1 MMVSHRA
8 DKAYVLDG
16 QECWT
21 LNELVRAMAERSGPA
36 VEHLKGGY
44 VGRWVE
50 NALGDIDAKIAIDKL
65 LNEELPDEEVLYA
78 FLARHWADGAPP
90 FRGVTITMEQLD
102 RIARDDVPEGI
113 DKRQFV
119 CDLHR
124 FAILPKAAQASGDDR
139 LLEIDARWQEEFLD
153 YCTGHAEMLSYEEI
167 WNDRGGAL
175 DVCLAD
181 PHTETFFINHFMND
195 RRDAVAARCFAHG
208 TKVRIFDGLFD
219 TEYADRCRFDRNAE
233 NVADLRK
240 RAWFAVMLDRETES
254 SLGRD
259 HALTIAGMIA
269 AGESGALSRKL
280 EASDEEIASVG
291 QDWPFRTLNQKAHA
305 ILYGGAMA
313 FASVLGIWN
322 PFGWGFIESYE
333 IGTAIAL
340 LVATFFFATLYW
352 SVAISPRKKAIMAN
366 IVLGTL
372 VFGAVPIAIL
382 SSGWWLTDV
391 AIFGGLFA
399 LLGYLRKPFIA
410 RLVKRRLEE
419 RRNEIE
425 KQFAGSLRRED
436 DHEVVL
442 GYLDFHAHGI
452 PRDKILEHAR
462 RQQFMGQAIR
472 PGINV
477 TPDGRPRKTAPA
489 SYQSDGLSYN
499 LAGMNIGS
507 DGAITTEVV
516 DGLSI
521 DTKGRINTR
530 LVDGVTLHSDG
541 KSTVKVTDGVDIRSD
556 GQMSVEMFGMRHS
569 WGSKKEEKKKN
580 SWF

>member
-1 MMVSHRA
+1 MGSHRA

-21 LNELVRAMAERSGPA
+21 LNEVVTVMAERPGPA

-50 NALGDIDAKIAIDKL
+50 NALGDIDAKIALDKL

-90 FRGVTITMEQLD
+90 FRAVTVTMEQLD

-124 FAILPKAAQASGDDR
+124 FAILPKAAQASGDVR
-139 LLEIDARWQEEFLD
+139 LAEIDARWQKEFLD
-153 YCTGHAEMLSYEEI
+153 YCTGHAEMLSYGEI

-181 PHTETFFINHFMND
+181 PHTEAFFINHFMND

-208 TKVRIFDGLFD
+208 AKVHIFDGLFD
-219 TEYADRCRFDRNAE
+219 TEYADRRRFDRNAE

-240 RAWFAVMLDRETES
+240 RAWFAAMLDRETES

-259 HALTIAGMIA
+259 HALTIAAMIA

-280 EASDEEIASVG
+280 EASHEEIASAG

-322 PFGWGFIESYE
+322 PFGWYLSEKYE
-333 IGTAIAL
+333 TGTTIAL
-340 LVATFFFATLYW
+340 LIAAFFFVTLY
-352 SVAISPRKKAIMAN
+352 AAAARDRHNMKM
-366 IVLGTL
+366 LGIGFVTMT
-372 VFGAVPIAIL
+372 FGAVLIAMIA
-382 SSGWWLTDV
+382 SGWWLTDV

-399 LLGYLRKPFIA
+399 LLGYLRRPFIA
-410 RLVKRRLEE
+410 YLVKRRLDEG
-419 RRNEIE
+419 RNEIE
-425 KQFAGSLRRED
+425 KQVAGSSCRED

-462 RQQFMGQAIR
+462 HQQFMGQSSAPDLSIA
-472 PGINV
+472 
-477 TPDGRPRKTAPA
+477 PDGRPRKTAPA
-489 SYQSDGLSYN
+489 AYQSEGLSYN
-499 LAGMNIGS
+499 LAGMNVGS

-521 DTKGRINTR
+521 DTRGRVNTR

-541 KSTVKVTDGVDIRSD
+541 KSTVKVIDGVDIRSD

-569 WGSKKEEKKKN
+569 WGGKKEEKKKD